1 MSATFGAAATGGLLA
16 LNPGLDNIGSAA
28 DSGGDTNGA
37 GRTIPGT
44 CTAFHT
50 SIKII
55 DCGFFAVHSKDTVGA
70 DVFTNPAAN
79 TRLLIKLQGCYPC
92 YISKILHFQS

>member
-1 MSATFGAAATGGLLA
+1 MKQVLAAFIADAGGGLLA
-16 LNPGLDNIGSAA
+16 LNPGLDNIRSAA
-28 DSGGDTNGA
+28 DSRGDADGA

-44 CTAFHT
+44 CAAFHT

-79 TRLLIKLQGCYPC
+79 ARLLIKLQGCYPC
-92 YISKILHFQS
+92 